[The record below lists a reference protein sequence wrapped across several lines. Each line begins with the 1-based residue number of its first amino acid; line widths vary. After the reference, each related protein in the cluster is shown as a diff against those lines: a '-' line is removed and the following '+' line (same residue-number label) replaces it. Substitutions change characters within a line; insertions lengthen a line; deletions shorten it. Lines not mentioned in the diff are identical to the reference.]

1 MHQKLE
7 AICAALENLGE
18 AVVNAWGDDR
28 TYNEGIGWNGPAL
41 NRHELSSV
49 AYSLSN
55 DIRAAQALQIP
66 EDQANFVDDL
76 PRRIND
82 LLTRTVSQFTNG
94 NNSGQAI
101 SAYLATLQFV
111 RAELLPELGWVVIP
125 DEKALPHKILR
136 RVRAASSQLDES
148 TTKLEGLDKKVEEIL
163 SAHAAAVS
171 LPTDLQDLKDA
182 KDQVASAV
190 RKSLASQAEVEL
202 AKGAASGDADA
213 IRKFKAE
220 AEQLV
225 KNCEDAYRI
234 TTSKGLAG
242 AFQERA
248 NQLAVSMWVWV
259 VGLIIAL
266 VCAYSVG
273 AKAVDLFMKLFE
285 GDQPKGASLQATLT
299 ALGVFAP
306 LWFAWISTKQIGER
320 FRLSEDYAFKAS
332 VSKAYEGYR
341 REAANLDE
349 DFAARL
355 FSSALTRLD
364 EAPLRLVEAENH
376 GSPWHELI
384 KGIFSSRAKNVV
396 DGPCPSPSAGPVSG
410 DAKAGG

>member
-7 AICAALENLGE
+7 AICAALEKLAE
-18 AVVNAWGDDR
+18 SVVNVWGDDR
-28 TYNEGIGWNGPAL
+28 TYNEGLGWYGPAL
-41 NRHELSSV
+41 NRQELASV
-49 AYSLSN
+49 ARSLAS
-55 DIRAAQALQIP
+55 DIRATQAEAIP
-66 EDQANFVDDL
+66 QVLANFVDDL
-76 PRRIND
+76 PRRINV
-82 LLTRTVSQFTNG
+82 LQSNTVPQFP
-94 NNSGQAI
+94 NNNAGQAI
-101 SAYLATLQFV
+101 PAYLTTLQFV
-111 RAELLPELGWVVIP
+111 RAQLLPELGWVAIP

-148 TTKLEGLDKKVEEIL
+148 TAKLEGLDKKVEEIL

-171 LPTDLQDLKDA
+171 LPTDLEDLKDA

-213 IRKFKAE
+213 IKKFKEE

-266 VCAYSVG
+266 LCAYSVG
-273 AKAVDLFMKLFE
+273 SKAVDLFMKLFE

-384 KGIFSSRAKNVV
+384 KGIFSSRSKNVV
-396 DGPCPSPSAGPVSG
+396 DGSSPSPSASPLSG